1 MKEITKETFE
11 HYVPAFRTP
20 GTEEDSTVWAALATH
35 LDAAA
40 ADLAGRYGTHLP
52 AVADGPAER
61 LLCLAAARRAMAGAD
76 LVLTSTGFGV
86 VSNQNLAP
94 ASRDRVQA
102 LAEELRREENQ
113 AADALAFRLLSAS
126 GGDWGATPEAVRMVD
141 SLMWNPT
148 LVRRYGVTAPQ
159 RREVYAEEYAE
170 LLPRIREAEQAAAAL
185 ISPELMEA
193 LVARQRTAGSTGN
206 PDYVLATEKARRFM
220 AAHLMADRYPAAVRP
235 LARDLL
241 DFVRRHADTL
251 EEWRTSAV
259 REAQE
264 QPRYENTKSDPCF
277 FF

>member
-20 GTEEDSTVWAALATH
+20 GTEEDSTVWAALGTH
-35 LDAAA
+35 LRSAA
-40 ADLAGRYGTHLP
+40 ADMAGRYGAQLP
-52 AVADGPAER
+52 EGTDEQAAR

-76 LVLTSTGFGV
+76 LVLTPTGFGV

-102 LAEELRREENQ
+102 LAEELRREESH
-113 AADALAFRLLSAS
+113 AADALAFGLLAAS
-126 GGDWGATPEAVRMVD
+126 GDWGATPEAVRLVD
-141 SLMWNPT
+141 GLLWNPT
-148 LVRRYGVTAPQ
+148 LVRRYGVTAPP

-170 LLPRIREAEQAAAAL
+170 LLPRIREAEQAAADL
-185 ISPELMEA
+185 ISPELTEA
-193 LVARQRTAGSTGN
+193 LVVRQRTADGDAE

-220 AAHLMADRYPAAVRP
+220 AAHLMADRYPGAVRP

>member
-11 HYVPAFRTP
+11 HYVPAFHTP
-20 GTEEDSTVWAALATH
+20 GTEEDSTVWAALQTH
-35 LDAAA
+35 LGVAA
-40 ADLAGRYGTHLP
+40 ADLADRYGTHLP
-52 AVADGPAER
+52 EETDGPAAR
-61 LLCLAAARRAMAGAD
+61 LLCLSAARRAMAGAD
-76 LVLTSTGFGV
+76 IVLTSTGFGV

-102 LAEELRREENQ
+102 LAEELRREESR
-113 AADALAFRLLSAS
+113 AADALAFGLLAA
-126 GGDWGATPEAVRMVD
+126 GGDWGDTPEAVRLVD
-141 SLMWNPT
+141 SLIWNPT
-148 LVRRYGVTAPQ
+148 LVRRYGVTASQ

-193 LVARQRTAGSTGN
+193 LVARQRTAGSAGN
-206 PDYVLATEKARRFM
+206 PDYVLATEKVRRFM
-220 AAHLMADRYPAAVRP
+220 AAHLMADRYPGAVRP

>member
-11 HYVPAFRTP
+11 HYVPAFCTP
-20 GTEEDSTVWAALATH
+20 GTEEDSTVWAALQTH

-40 ADLAGRYGTHLP
+40 ADLADRYGTHLP
-52 AVADGPAER
+52 AVADGPAAR
-61 LLCLAAARRAMAGAD
+61 LLCLSAARRAMAGAD
-76 LVLTSTGFGV
+76 IVLTSTGFGV

-102 LAEELRREENQ
+102 LAEELRREESR
-113 AADALAFRLLSAS
+113 AADALAFGLLAA
-126 GGDWGATPEAVRMVD
+126 GGDWGDTPEAVRMVD
-141 SLMWNPT
+141 SLIWNPT

-220 AAHLMADRYPAAVRP
+220 AAHLMADRYPGAVRP

-241 DFVRRHADTL
+241 DYVRRHGDTL
-251 EEWRTSAV
+251 EEWRASAV

-264 QPRYENTKSDPCF
+264 QPRYENAKSDPCF

>member
-20 GTEEDSTVWAALATH
+20 GTEEDSTVWAALGTH
-35 LDAAA
+35 LRAAA
-40 ADLAGRYGTHLP
+40 ADLADRYGTHLP
-52 AVADGPAER
+52 EETDEQAVR

-76 LVLTSTGFGV
+76 LVLTPTGFGV

-102 LAEELRREENQ
+102 LAEELRREESR
-113 AADALAFRLLSAS
+113 AADALAFGLLAV
-126 GGDWGATPEAVRMVD
+126 GGDWGDTPEAVRLVD
-141 SLMWNPT
+141 SLLWNPT
-148 LVRRYGVTAPQ
+148 LVRRYGVTAPGH
-159 RREVYAEEYAE
+159 REIYAEEYAE
-170 LLPRIREAEQAAAAL
+170 LLPRIREAEQAASAL

-193 LVARQRTAGSTGN
+193 LVVRQRTEGGAAE

-220 AAHLMADRYPAAVRP
+220 AAHLMADRYPASVRP
-235 LARDLL
+235 TARDLL
-241 DFVRRHADTL
+241 DFVRRHGDRL
-251 EEWRTSAV
+251 EEWWTSAV

-264 QPRYENTKSDPCF
+264 QPRYENRKSDPCF